1 MTQTLYLYFY
11 EIFSGDAIPRIE
23 YTPEEIATW
32 KEVYSKAV
40 EIYPG
45 RACSIHRQRL
55 DAMMKACGFAVDNIP
70 QMEDVSNYLKSN
82 VLYHN

>member
-1 MTQTLYLYFY
+1 M
-11 EIFSGDAIPRIE
+11 E

-32 KEVYSKAV
+32 KEVYSKVV

-45 RACSIHRQRL
+45 KACSIQIQRL
-55 DAMMKACGFAVDNIP
+55 DVMMKACGFAVDNIP

-82 VLYHN
+82 VSLTLLQLKLIFHLRN